1 MRSFTHIRVYYDR
14 GQYFNVYLFYKPD
27 GSLGK
32 ESLPATNVRTL
43 LVLMIS

>member
-1 MRSFTHIRVYYDR
+1 MRPFTHIRVYYR
-14 GQYFNVYLFYKPD
+14 GQHFNVYLLYKPD

-43 LVLMIS
+43 LVFMIS